1 MPRLEKASRALA
13 PASKPGRLAFLF
25 KRSEQLPRGVE
36 RLLRTE
42 LDAARALLSEPSE
55 RPLDYRVHEVRKTL
69 KRLRALLTL
78 VKGSVSDALLERLRQ
93 LLRTAAHALAE
104 LRSSAAL
111 AHAFRTLL
119 EDHPNLLDEPVR
131 EAIDASLT
139 RASVDEAAIEVAL
152 AAAIE
157 ALSRARDAARVV
169 MVSGKGWDS
178 IARGFKDTY
187 ARARGDFR
195 LAQRSR
201 SVAHLHDFRTNE
213 KRHLY
218 HLSLLEK
225 VWPRL
230 VRAECKELDEL
241 GELLGDHHDLSLLL
255 PELERRGLT
264 QLDLGQ
270 LVKSIEER
278 KLDLERRIWFHGT
291 RLFSESPKR
300 RTERFA
306 GYHAAGKLRPKK
318 SRPR

>member
-1 MPRLEKASRALA
+1 
-13 PASKPGRLAFLF
+13 LAFLF

-42 LDAARALLSEPSE
+42 IDAALQLLSQPSE

-78 VKGSVSDALLERLRQ
+78 VKGSAPDATLDRLRQ
-93 LLRTAAHALAE
+93 LLRTAAHSLAE

-111 AHAFRTLL
+111 AHAYGTLL
-119 EDHPNLLDEPVR
+119 ERHPNLLDAPVR
-131 EAIDASLT
+131 EAVRAALT
-139 RASVDEAAIEVAL
+139 KASVDESAVEAALKAAID
-152 AAAIE
+152 
-157 ALSRARDAARVV
+157 ALSRARDAARVL

-178 IARGFKDTY
+178 IERGFKTTY

-201 SVAHLHDFRTNE
+201 SVEHLHDFRTHE

-255 PELERRGLT
+255 PELDRRGLT
-264 QLDLGQ
+264 HLDLGA
-270 LVKSIEER
+270 LARLIEER
-278 KLDLERRIWFHGT
+278 KSELEKRIWFHGM

-300 RTERFA
+300 RSERFA
-306 GYHAAGKLRPKK
+306 GYHAAVKLRPKK
-318 SRPR
+318 SKPR